1 MNENTALRDLAV
13 LTLLE
18 SEVDARLKEARAKA
32 DALAMEAA
40 DKYGA
45 ANVDLT
51 VGGSKV
57 GRITVRHSSPK
68 VTVADDAAWTGYLK
82 ALADQG
88 DPRVSVKVTTAYDAP
103 ALLAALV
110 PTADGVLDPA
120 TGELVPGLAYDGG
133 GRLTTALGKV
143 SGKGS
148 IADETAKALM
158 AQGVYGFGGA
168 FALLEKGGE

>member
-1 MNENTALRDLAV
+1 MGENTALRDLAV
-13 LTLLE
+13 LTLLK

-32 DALAMEAA
+32 DALALEAA

-45 ANVDLT
+45 ANVDVT

-88 DPRVSVKVTTAYDAP
+88 DPRVSVKVATTYDAP
-103 ALLAALV
+103 AVLAALV
-110 PTADGVLDPA
+110 PTADGVLDPT
-120 TGELVPGLAYDGG
+120 TGELVPGLAYDEG

-168 FALLEKGGE
+168 FALLEGGE